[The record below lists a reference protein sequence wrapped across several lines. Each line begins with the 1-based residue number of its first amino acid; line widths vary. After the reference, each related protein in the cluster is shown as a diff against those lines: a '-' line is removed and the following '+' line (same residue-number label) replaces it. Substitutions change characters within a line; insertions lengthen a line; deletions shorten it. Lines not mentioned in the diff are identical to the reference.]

1 MIWGFIVR
9 FRNMFTAG
17 MGLLLVAGLM
27 APSAAM
33 AAPKPDAPVVKQID
47 ENTKSLTTLSQA
59 PTEVQRQQGLKAI
72 QAAEAAD
79 PAGFA
84 ERVKLVHASPRTL
97 AYLKSF
103 KGLDLS
109 EQVSGL
115 AAMMPTEALTGF
127 TQLVQTGT
135 IEFKVK
141 ALKHGWYSSEMIV
154 HEQPLVQTRDLGS
167 LPRCPS
173 AWAAFWAWFAVNVTT
188 CGAFTPFPVAAFAC
202 AAGFAIGGAIIDFN
216 RGC

>member
-1 MIWGFIVR
+1 M
-9 FRNMFTAG
+9 G
-17 MGLLLVAGLM
+17 MGFLLVTGLI

-47 ENTKSLTTLSQA
+47 ENTKSLTTMSPPA
-59 PTEVQRQQGLKAI
+59 TEAQRQQGAAI
-72 QAAEAAD
+72 VRSAEAAD

-84 ERVKLVHASPRTL
+84 ERVELIHGSSKTL

-103 KGLDLS
+103 KGLDLD

-115 AAMMPTEALTGF
+115 AAAMPTEALTGF
-127 TQLVQTGT
+127 TQLVQTGG

-141 ALKHGWYSSEMIV
+141 ALKNGWFSSEMIV
-154 HEQPLVQTRDLGS
+154 HEQTLVQTRDLGS

-188 CGAFTPFPVAAFAC
+188 CGAFAAFPVAAFAC
-202 AAGFAIGGAIIDFN
+202 AAGFAVGGAIIDFN